1 METFNIVEYKLTTD
15 RFQKNLD
22 MSVVP
27 INLPLA
33 FYVNLLKWS
42 ASPLRSVAPSVKEK
56 KWTK

>member
-33 FYVNLLKWS
+33 FYVNLLEWS